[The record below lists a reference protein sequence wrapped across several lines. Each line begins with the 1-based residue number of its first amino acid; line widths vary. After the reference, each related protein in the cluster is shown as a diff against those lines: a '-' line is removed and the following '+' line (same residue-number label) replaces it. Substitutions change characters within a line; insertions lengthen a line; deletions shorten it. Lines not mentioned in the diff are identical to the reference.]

1 MSKTIFDDLYA
12 KMKNV
17 RGLPDDQRIKA
28 AGELF
33 RQGFYRVL
41 QAKDT
46 AGWSHEAKALRN
58 LLLHINHAPANH
70 ANTQGHVAD
79 MLERAHTGLGYP
91 AFDVDTMVM
100 LGQLQGML
108 DGQADI
114 AVQLGG
120 MTPEKA
126 AISRAL
132 FMISLGA
139 AMTQP
144 CNTYAQFEPL
154 TEIITNPEIEKLMS
168 VEPEPKVPT
177 VNVPPNTT
185 VN

>member
-1 MSKTIFDDLYA
+1 MSKNMFEDLYT
-12 KMKNV
+12 KMRNV
-17 RGLPDDQRIKA
+17 RDLPDDQRVKA

-33 RQGFYRVL
+33 RQGFYRAIK
-41 QAKDT
+41 AKDT

-70 ANTQGHVAD
+70 ANTQAHVAD
-79 MLERAHTGLGYP
+79 MLERAHKGLGYP
-91 AFDVDTMVM
+91 AFDIDTMVM

-114 AVQLGG
+114 AVQLGA
-120 MTPEKA
+120 MSPEKA
-126 AISRAL
+126 AISKAL

-139 AMTQP
+139 ALTQP
-144 CNTYAQFEPL
+144 CRTHAQFEPL
-154 TEIITNPEIEKLMS
+154 TEIITNPEVEKLLNT
-168 VEPEPKVPT
+168 EPEPKVPV